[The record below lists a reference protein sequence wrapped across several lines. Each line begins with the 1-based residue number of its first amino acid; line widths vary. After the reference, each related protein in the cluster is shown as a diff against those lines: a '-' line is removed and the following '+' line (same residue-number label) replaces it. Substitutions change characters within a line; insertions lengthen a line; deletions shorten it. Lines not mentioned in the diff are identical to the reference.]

1 MTDKKTAL
9 ATLTEFFTHI
19 GSERPRIDDAWDD
32 YGLVSASKYI
42 GTKCYTVTALVH
54 DKALQTVSVVVYD
67 FGEQS
72 KREVVFRVES
82 LPAMA
87 AKFVL
92 EAIDA
97 YGADQ
102 ESSHQGDHND

>member
-1 MTDKKTAL
+1 MTDKETAT
-9 ATLTEFFTHI
+9 ATLTEFFIHI
-19 GSERPRIDDAWDD
+19 GGRKPRIEDGWDD
-32 YGLVSASKYI
+32 YGLVSAYKYI
-42 GTKCYTVTALVH
+42 GTKCYTVTAMVH

-72 KREVVFRVES
+72 KREVVLRVES

-87 AKFVL
+87 AKFTL

-97 YGADQ
+97 YEA
-102 ESSHQGDHND
+102 EMKTA

>member
-1 MTDKKTAL
+1 MTAKETAL

-19 GSERPRIDDAWDD
+19 GIRQPRIDDAWSD
-32 YGLVSASKYI
+32 YGLVSAYKHV
-42 GTKCYTVTALVH
+42 GKGRYTVTAIVH
-54 DKALQTVSVVVYD
+54 DISLQTVSVVVYD

-72 KREVVFRVES
+72 KREVVLRVES

-97 YGADQ
+97 YEA
-102 ESSHQGDHND
+102 EMNAA

>member
-1 MTDKKTAL
+1 MADKETAT

-19 GSERPRIDDAWDD
+19 GIRQPRIDDAWDD
-32 YGLVSASKYI
+32 HSFVSASKYI

-72 KREVVFRVES
+72 KREVVLRVES

-97 YGADQ
+97 YEA
-102 ESSHQGDHND
+102 ERNAA

>member
-1 MTDKKTAL
+1 MTAKETAL

-19 GSERPRIDDAWDD
+19 GIRQPRIDDAWDD
-32 YGLVSASKYI
+32 YGHVSSYKYI
-42 GTKCYTVTALVH
+42 GTKCYTVTAIVH

-72 KREVVFRVES
+72 KRVIVFRVES

-97 YGADQ
+97 YEA
-102 ESSHQGDHND
+102 EMKTA

>member
-1 MTDKKTAL
+1 MTAKETAL

-19 GSERPRIDDAWDD
+19 GIRQPRIDDAWDD
-32 YGLVSASKYI
+32 YDLVSAYKHV
-42 GTKCYTVTALVH
+42 GKGRYTVSAVVSDISL
-54 DKALQTVSVVVYD
+54 DTVKVTVYD
-67 FGEQS
+67 FRAKA
-72 KREVVFRVES
+72 KREVVLRVES

-97 YGADQ
+97 YEA
-102 ESSHQGDHND
+102 EMNAA

>member
-1 MTDKKTAL
+1 MTDKETAL

-19 GSERPRIDDAWDD
+19 GSEKPRIDDAWDD
-32 YGLVSASKYI
+32 YGHVSAYKDI

-67 FGEQS
+67 FREQS

-97 YGADQ
+97 YEA
-102 ESSHQGDHND
+102 EMKTA